1 MLMPPVLTELGLFI
15 VNANRDLL
23 EMASTT
29 ALTLMN
35 ALLKLQTVPITHSV
49 KIQWEVLTVNVWM
62 ATIETELRYAKI
74 KMSARARVSISAT
87 QGRLVATPLVGITVV
102 A

>member
-1 MLMPPVLTELGLFI
+1 
-15 VNANRDLL
+15 
-23 EMASTT
+23 
-29 ALTLMN
+29 MN

-74 KMSARARVSISAT
+74 
-87 QGRLVATPLVGITVV
+87 
-102 A
+102 